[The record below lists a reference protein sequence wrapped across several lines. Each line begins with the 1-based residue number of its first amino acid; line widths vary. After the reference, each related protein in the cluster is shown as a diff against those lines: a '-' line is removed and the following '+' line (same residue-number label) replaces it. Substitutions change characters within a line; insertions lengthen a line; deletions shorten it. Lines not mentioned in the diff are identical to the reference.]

1 VPDGV
6 APAVSTARIFV
17 VVPARDEARLL
28 PVTLRSIPAWVERV
42 VVVDDGSCDGTIEAA
57 RGVCDA
63 RLEVVVHPMNRGV
76 GAAIVSGYR
85 RAFEL
90 GADIA
95 VVMGADAQM
104 DPADLERLIAPVIEG
119 RAGYAKGD
127 RLSHPECVRAMP
139 KDRLL
144 GNIGLTLLT
153 RWATGLRI
161 RDSQCGY
168 TALHRDAASTLEL
181 DALWPRY
188 GYPNDVLT
196 RCARAGVKVEDV
208 TVRPI
213 YGDETSGVRWLD
225 ALVRVPMVI
234 ALGAL
239 RRR

>member
-1 VPDGV
+1 MPDGV
-6 APAVSTARIFV
+6 APAAARVFV

-28 PVTLRSIPAWVERV
+28 PRTLRSIPGWVERV
-42 VVVDDGSCDGTIEAA
+42 VVVDDGSRDGTVEAA
-57 RGVCDA
+57 RGIGDA
-63 RLEVVVHPMNRGV
+63 RLEVVVHPVNRGV

-104 DPADLERLIAPVIEG
+104 DPADLDALIAPVIGG

-127 RLSHPECVRAMP
+127 RLSHPDCLRAMP

-144 GNIGLTLLT
+144 GNLGLTLLT
-153 RWATGLRI
+153 RWGTGLKI

-168 TALHRDAASTLEL
+168 TALHRDAARLLSL

-188 GYPNDVLT
+188 GYPNDVLA
-196 RCARAGVKVEDV
+196 RCAAAGVKVADV
-208 TVRPI
+208 VVRPV

-234 ALGAL
+234 AIGAL
-239 RRR
+239 RRVR